1 MAEKNNS
8 ILTIR
13 ADDEIKARFKSLAE
27 GLGNQATALESLL
40 NAYEMQTAKDI
51 LKDRQTDIEDF
62 DTHLQAISRAFL
74 HSLEVTVNTTERVRA
89 EFQRQLD
96 GKEQTISDLR
106 ERIRL
111 AECSEQ
117 TAKEQVTA
125 IECEMSE
132 LHEQTSN
139 QLTSLRSELDSV
151 NKSLATATEQL
162 MDKQSLLDE
171 YRKRLEKAEKGIA
184 EIPELKENINV
195 SEQEKKAAE
204 QTIERLMAELSKQ
217 KSEFESK
224 IIVLQERADIEK
236 EKAVLTANQEHT
248 RDAQNQTKEI
258 QCLYAEIDKLRQENL
273 ILNTNLAM
281 LNAEKSKKE
290 TE

>member
-8 ILTIR
+8 VLTIR

-27 GLGNQATALESLL
+27 SLGNQATALESLL

-51 LKDRQTDIEDF
+51 LKDRRTDIEDF

-96 GKEQTISDLR
+96 GKDLTISDLK
-106 ERIRL
+106 ERIKL
-111 AECSEQ
+111 AERSEQ

-125 IECEMSE
+125 IECVMSE
-132 LHEQTSN
+132 LREQTSN
-139 QLTSLRSELDSV
+139 QLISLRSELDSV
-151 NKSLATATEQL
+151 KKSLTTAIEQL
-162 MDKQSLLDE
+162 TDKQALLDE
-171 YRKRLEKAEKGIA
+171 YRKRLEKAEQGIS
-184 EIPELKENINV
+184 EIPDLKEKINV

-204 QTIERLMAELSKQ
+204 QKIERLTAELSKQ

-258 QCLYAEIDKLRQENL
+258 QRLYAEIDKLRQENL